1 MAGLGLVSSPLSTRP
16 AHSSIVPGPLTKR
29 IGSTANCG
37 TPRTADIAGLS
48 PEMPLAVRMMSGRS
62 VSVLPA
68 AMVASWPRKM
78 LKEEP
83 SAHWQMGPVPSIDR
97 SDVCNSCEHSVSVVL
112 IPALL
117 VSTLNRVMM
126 EVPNASKKADIRV
139 GGTTNMKSVVAER
152 VGSRREVTA
161 SVTHATP
168 PVVPLVNGGGSTEI
182 TVTELLVEMRETDAA
197 SDRPNLTS
205 T

>member
-1 MAGLGLVSSPLSTRP
+1 
-16 AHSSIVPGPLTKR
+16 
-29 IGSTANCG
+29 
-37 TPRTADIAGLS
+37 
-48 PEMPLAVRMMSGRS
+48 
-62 VSVLPA
+62 
-68 AMVASWPRKM
+68 
-78 LKEEP
+78 
-83 SAHWQMGPVPSIDR
+83 
-97 SDVCNSCEHSVSVVL
+97 
-112 IPALL
+112 
-117 VSTLNRVMM
+117 
-126 EVPNASKKADIRV
+126 
-139 GGTTNMKSVVAER
+139 MKSVVAER